1 MIMSILN
8 YSFYL
13 WEFHFA
19 KVFWKSLRLGGLG
32 YSHWTL
38 ELIKYT
44 CVYLFINLNI
54 HLVMYYFIIATI
66 YLYQF
71 HYFLFLHSLTDLFL
85 ALVEQV

>member
-1 MIMSILN
+1 MN

-19 KVFWKSLRLGGLG
+19 KVFWKSLPLGGLG
-32 YSHWTL
+32 YPQCTL

-85 ALVEQV
+85 ALVEQL